1 MSLSCGGGDRG
12 GEKLL
17 EEWGL
22 RSKYQ
27 GAAYLSCEGV
37 GGWRVAQMGLVRC
50 SRWSACDLVGDE
62 EPDLNT
68 EASGMSISLPVFGQ
82 RVKSD
87 PAILGNLSIDT

>member
-1 MSLSCGGGDRG
+1 VGGGWH
-12 GEKLL
+12 K
-17 EEWGL
+17 WGWL
-22 RSKYQ
+22 DVV
-27 GAAYLSCEGV
+27 V
-37 GGWRVAQMGLVRC
+37 GRNT
-50 SRWSACDLVGDE
+50 ACDLVGDE